1 LALLAARTALGDNG
15 ANVAILWGLAMR
27 IAIPLLLLLMAMSAP
42 ARLAAAAGLEVGKD
56 CHVILT
62 CNFRRNASVRGC
74 LSSYSCRQC
83 SFVRRSVVSIDGVR
97 RSEWRSSCDW
107 GAS

>member
-1 LALLAARTALGDNG
+1 
-15 ANVAILWGLAMR
+15 MR
-27 IAIPLLLLLMAMSAP
+27 FVFLSLMV
-42 ARLAAAAGLEVGKD
+42 AAAGLAPGITGVSAQGLAAGKD

-62 CNFRRNASVRGC
+62 CNFNRHASVRGC

-83 SFVRRSVVSIDGVR
+83 QFIRRSVVTIDGVR
-97 RSEWRSSCDW
+97 RPEYRSVCEW